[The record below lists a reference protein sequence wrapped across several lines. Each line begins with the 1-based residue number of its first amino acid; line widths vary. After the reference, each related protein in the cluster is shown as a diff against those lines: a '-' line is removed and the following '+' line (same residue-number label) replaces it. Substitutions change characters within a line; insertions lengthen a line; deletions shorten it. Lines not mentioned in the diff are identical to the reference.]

1 MEFLKYNDFVNEES
15 INEAKSEPIVELLK
29 IGSSITIMKGEK
41 KLVELSDAFEAIGD
55 EQAER
60 IVNHLNMAIEL
71 VKAGES
77 RSAGTHMS
85 KFNKECQK
93 ELKLMKKQ
101 GLVESVNEA
110 ADYSELSI
118 SDIAS
123 IVYDDWKKVDRYA
136 APYLDA
142 MLDLEN
148 ITDRYF
154 MDSGVSIVAYFL
166 SNARTW
172 KGSVAKDVKKELNKR
187 LKNPR

>member
-15 INEAKSEPIVELLK
+15 INESNKYSVHYSDGIRGAQEFKREDQAMKFAKDLIKTNKALQFVSVHKPGMYQTAHKEDLLAWWGPGSYWDNVSKKDKDVVKMK
-29 IGSSITIMKGEK
+29 IS
-41 KLVELSDAFEAIGD
+41 
-55 EQAER
+55 
-60 IVNHLNMAIEL
+60 
-71 VKAGES
+71 
-77 RSAGTHMS
+77 
-85 KFNKECQK
+85 
-93 ELKLMKKQ
+93 
-101 GLVESVNEA
+101 ESVNEA